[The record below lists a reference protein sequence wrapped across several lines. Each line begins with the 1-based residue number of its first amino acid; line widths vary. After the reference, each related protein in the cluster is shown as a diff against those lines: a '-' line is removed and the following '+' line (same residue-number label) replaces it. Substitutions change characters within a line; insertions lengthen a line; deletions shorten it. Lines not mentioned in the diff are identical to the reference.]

1 MIIENITL
9 SGKNF
14 YVTDQ
19 QCSHN
24 SKMENNL
31 PTVYIQN
38 ALPEIRTDTLFFI
51 PSPISIYVLWVMFLI
66 LLVKCIFLE
75 LRYYRSMHYYW
86 TGYFFEVHWIYLII
100 NLYIVFTTIYSSPFR
115 VGVPIYCNWKSQ
127 TS

>member
-1 MIIENITL
+1 MLIENITL

-38 ALPEIRTDTLFFI
+38 ALPEIRTEKPF
-51 PSPISIYVLWVMFLI
+51 
-66 LLVKCIFLE
+66 
-75 LRYYRSMHYYW
+75 
-86 TGYFFEVHWIYLII
+86 
-100 NLYIVFTTIYSSPFR
+100 SSN
-115 VGVPIYCNWKSQ
+115 Y
-127 TS
+127 